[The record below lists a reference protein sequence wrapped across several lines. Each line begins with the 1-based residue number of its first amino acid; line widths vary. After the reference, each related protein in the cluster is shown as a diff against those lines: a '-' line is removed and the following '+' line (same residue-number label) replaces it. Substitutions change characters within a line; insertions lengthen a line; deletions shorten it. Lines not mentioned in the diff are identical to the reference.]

1 MLVTHLASVPPESP
15 SFLRSPWTS
24 VMVPVICNDT
34 STSTAVVRRT
44 TASELSGA
52 VDAFST
58 GYRRYFVG
66 LCNRSYTIPDLYEV
80 FAAHSVEWA
89 ILGKTQAW
97 WSVISVKE
105 LEGQRD
111 LPKEQKQRF
120 YASGIDHRDLILR
133 DIEVNG
139 TRPLDKTSSV
149 LDFGCGVGRLGMAFA
164 RKFAEVT
171 CVDQSVFHLQIA
183 KLEWQN
189 QKQANPE
196 SHLSYGQLDV
206 KVSGPDLLAA
216 VAGRRFDF
224 VYSMI
229 VLQHMVMKYYGSG
242 DDLAKDMGIPLSVI
256 EKAHEDH
263 YQAAKMMEKDPEGGK
278 WPAIHPPDVIG
289 KYAPDSVIGMI
300 GGGGGGG
307 GAVAAAGGAEFRI
320 HPPDVIGK
328 YAPDS
333 VIGKVGSGA
342 PAAAPAA
349 GGGLDAPLLAKDGHK
364 GKDWSRAEKNREQ
377 RMKGEGRI
385 PGWIGAI
392 FYMVLG
398 FMKEILFTIVPQSN
412 VTITGDRVGLTRS
425 AMFLFIFIIIHA
437 VGNLHVFLGPDDFNG
452 YGYFYVRLYW
462 TGFGF
467 QANIVEEYILLA
479 ALLHVFVALKRTWD
493 ISMNYS
499 VASGKLNLAFSGVT
513 LLTFMMLGGYRLQSV
528 QAYRAP
534 DL

>member
-1 MLVTHLASVPPESP
+1 MHVRLHCRPLLAVTLLALSGMLVTHLASVPPESP
-15 SFLRSPWTS
+15 SPLRSPWTS

-34 STSTAVVRRT
+34 NTSTAVVRRT

-229 VLQHMVMKYYGSG
+229 VLQHMVPPLQTVYLEQLCDILKPGG
-242 DDLAKDMGIPLSVI
+242 QGWVHIPTMI
-256 EKAHEDH
+256 
-263 YQAAKMMEKDPEGGK
+263 PEGE
-278 WPAIHPPDVIG
+278 
-289 KYAPDSVIGMI
+289 SVSPCDLHLSMTR
-300 GGGGGGG
+300 GGIQMHYTPKTFLEDIFRKRGCYVTVEERGSLLINPGYT
-307 GAVAAAGGAEFRI
+307 AGI
-320 HPPDVIGK
+320 
-328 YAPDS
+328 
-333 VIGKVGSGA
+333 
-342 PAAAPAA
+342 
-349 GGGLDAPLLAKDGHK
+349 
-364 GKDWSRAEKNREQ
+364 
-377 RMKGEGRI
+377 
-385 PGWIGAI
+385 
-392 FYMVLG
+392 
-398 FMKEILFTIVPQSN
+398 ILFNKP
-412 VTITGDRVGLTRS
+412 RV
-425 AMFLFIFIIIHA
+425 
-437 VGNLHVFLGPDDFNG
+437 
-452 YGYFYVRLYW
+452 
-462 TGFGF
+462 
-467 QANIVEEYILLA
+467 
-479 ALLHVFVALKRTWD
+479 
-493 ISMNYS
+493 
-499 VASGKLNLAFSGVT
+499 
-513 LLTFMMLGGYRLQSV
+513 
-528 QAYRAP
+528 
-534 DL
+534 